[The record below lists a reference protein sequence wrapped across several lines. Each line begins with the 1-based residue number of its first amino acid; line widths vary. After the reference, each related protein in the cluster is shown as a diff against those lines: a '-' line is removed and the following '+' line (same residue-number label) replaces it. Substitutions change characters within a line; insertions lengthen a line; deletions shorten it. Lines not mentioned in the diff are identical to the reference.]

1 MKRTYVNV
9 VADSGAATASQES
22 QESRKISLLRVDD
35 APTGL
40 QEKLRMVYQWVHER
54 YIPAI
59 KLRALVR
66 SDKGRVATWVKKRE
80 TVGRISR
87 RPGIADTKRVAD
99 GAR

>member
-1 MKRTYVNV
+1 MKKTYVNV

-22 QESRKISLLRVDD
+22 HESRKISLLRVDD
-35 APTGL
+35 APAGPR
-40 QEKLRMVYQWVHER
+40 EKLRMVYQWIHER
-54 YIPAI
+54 YMPTI

-66 SDKGRVATWVKKRE
+66 SDKGSVATWVKKRV

-87 RPGIADTKRVAD
+87 RPEIAETKRVEG